1 MLLPIFVLVVACVCI
16 FIFLFKFHRQYVL
29 YFVIAEIIFMG
40 FLSFY
45 IFYNLA
51 SYESTDNDINM
62 EVTTS
67 KIEVD
72 TFLLNIDIKWNEP
85 SRRLKLDGS
94 GDTLVIRYDPK
105 YINIEPSDN
114 KYKKSDVGKCLVT
127 FPKGVNT
134 KNYKYSKLGKNEE
147 EIGIDVGSREDI
159 STAIKLKKLKPSGEI
174 KVFYIHNYKIPIE
187 GNVYWE
193 KADTISI
200 K

>member
-1 MLLPIFVLVVACVCI
+1 MLLPIFILIITCICI
-16 FIFLFKFHRQYVL
+16 FILLFKFRRQYVL

-51 SYESTDNDINM
+51 SYESTEDDINM
-62 EVTTS
+62 EVTANKTGED
-67 KIEVD
+67 I
-72 TFLLNIDIKWNEP
+72 FLLNIDVKWNEP
-85 SRRLKLDGS
+85 SSRLKLDGS
-94 GDTLVIRYDPK
+94 GDALVIRYDPK
-105 YINIEPSDN
+105 YISIEPSDN
-114 KYKKSDVGKCLVT
+114 KYKKSDMGECLVA

-134 KNYKYSKLGKNEE
+134 KNYKYSKLGKNEK

-159 STAIKLKKLKPSGEI
+159 STAIKLKSLKPLGEI